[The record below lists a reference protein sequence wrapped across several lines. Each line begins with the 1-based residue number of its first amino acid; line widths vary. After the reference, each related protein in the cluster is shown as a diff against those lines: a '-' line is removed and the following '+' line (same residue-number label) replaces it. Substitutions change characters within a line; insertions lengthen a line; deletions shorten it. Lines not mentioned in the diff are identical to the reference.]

1 MVSGRGS
8 GTASGAASW
17 LAGTISFSLLAL
29 ALAAVAGSAACGR
42 AERPN
47 VILIVSDDQGYADLG
62 CQGVDEDVR
71 TPNIDA
77 LAAGGVRMT
86 NGYVTAPQ
94 CVPSRAGFLTGRYQ
108 NRFGVETNAKGPL
121 PLAVTTI
128 PERLSEAGYVTG
140 MVGKWHLAPREKQLE
155 WIQRRVPAATR
166 ATAREALMLISR
178 SEFAPYEPGKRGFAY
193 YFNGEMQTY
202 RANYDLE
209 GNDRDDGE
217 FTDGKFRV
225 DIQTEAA
232 LAFIR
237 RHREEPF
244 FLYLAYSAPH
254 APLEAPEEYLR
265 RFRKEL
271 PKRRRYALAMIA
283 AMDDG
288 VGRILDTVREVGIEQ
303 RTLLFFMSD
312 NGATL
317 KMEKEDV
324 PIREEKGAWNGSL
337 NEPWLGEKGTLLEGG
352 IRVPFIAYWRGV
364 LPEGEV
370 YGAPVISMDIA
381 ATALAVAA
389 VGDGDRL
396 DGVNLLPFITGRTD
410 AVPHDAL
417 FWRWSGQAAVRSGR
431 WKYLKLGDEREY
443 LFDLG
448 SDADERLNR
457 MSTHP
462 QVAAELAERLDAWM
476 GELQPPGLMRG
487 PTPTAR
493 RYLKFFLDRAVP
505 PQPGGATRPQ

>member
-1 MVSGRGS
+1 M
-8 GTASGAASW
+8 
-17 LAGTISFSLLAL
+17 
-29 ALAAVAGSAACGR
+29 
-42 AERPN
+42 
-47 VILIVSDDQGYADLG
+47 
-62 CQGVDEDVR
+62 
-71 TPNIDA
+71 
-77 LAAGGVRMT
+77 
-86 NGYVTAPQ
+86 
-94 CVPSRAGFLTGRYQ
+94 
-108 NRFGVETNAKGPL
+108 
-121 PLAVTTI
+121 
-128 PERLSEAGYVTG
+128 
-140 MVGKWHLAPREKQLE
+140 
-155 WIQRRVPAATR
+155 
-166 ATAREALMLISR
+166 
-178 SEFAPYEPGKRGFAY
+178 
-193 YFNGEMQTY
+193 
-202 RANYDLE
+202 
-209 GNDRDDGE
+209 
-217 FTDGKFRV
+217 DGKFRV

-288 VGRILDTVREVGIEQ
+288 VGRILDTVREAGIEQ

-324 PIREEKGAWNGSL
+324 PIWEEKGAWNGSL

-370 YGAPVISMDIA
+370 FEAPVISMDVA

-389 VGDGDRL
+389 VGDGEPL
-396 DGVNLLPFITGRTD
+396 DGVDLLPFITGRID

-431 WKYLKLGDEREY
+431 WKYLKLGDEQEY

-448 SDADERLNR
+448 SDANERLNR
-457 MSTHP
+457 MTAHP
-462 QVAAELAERLDAWM
+462 LVAAELAKRLDAWM
-476 GELQPPGLMRG
+476 EELQPPGLMRG

-493 RYLKFFLDRAVP
+493 RYLRFFLDRAVP
-505 PQPGGATRPQ
+505 PQPGGVTRPH